1 MNETWFCLRRSPSP
15 KLSTPALLLTT
26 VSPLTFDCSKA
37 AIRFSGIPHRPNPV
51 KKNASEFIMKCSL
64 YQYVCTLSVNMIG
77 IDWKG
82 IGEIMTDYTGI
93 RTQAPWISSQIFT
106 YWAIW
111 LQRLNQSDHD
121 SIMKTF
127 KLKKR
132 CQRVFHYRS
141 VTSIIDKNLC
151 WLLVI
156 KKKKI
161 KFFSLSIFDHV
172 TLCFIERGPWYNFK
186 RLKIDLFWICRSYY
200 SLGIEVLNVNLLKE
214 INLWFL

>member
-1 MNETWFCLRRSPSP
+1 MPLKLSVFSNIGRNHPLDLKINIDFNVSCIWNNFIVNSQFTKWVIIFLNETWFCLRRSPSP

-51 KKNASEFIMKCSL
+51 KKNASEFIMKCSR

-82 IGEIMTDYTGI
+82 IREIMTDYIGI

-141 VTSIIDKNLC
+141 VTSIID
-151 WLLVI
+151 
-156 KKKKI
+156 
-161 KFFSLSIFDHV
+161 
-172 TLCFIERGPWYNFK
+172 
-186 RLKIDLFWICRSYY
+186 
-200 SLGIEVLNVNLLKE
+200 
-214 INLWFL
+214 